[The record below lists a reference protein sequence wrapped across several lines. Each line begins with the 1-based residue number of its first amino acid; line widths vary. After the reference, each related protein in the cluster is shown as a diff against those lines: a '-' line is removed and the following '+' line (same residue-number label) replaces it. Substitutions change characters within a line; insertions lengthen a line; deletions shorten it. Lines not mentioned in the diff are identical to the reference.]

1 MFGHGYA
8 PRAVISSTDMAG
20 CLITVLVLFGQHTRP
35 VSFVPG
41 TNPEETQ
48 RAMLTAILSAFSDK
62 LPPKSSLI
70 LQIRD
75 DEWGGMFV
83 DLISQEVL
91 DRSVVKVLVDDSSKQ
106 VSDILLS
113 MSAFS
118 RGWNM
123 PTIFCILVLKYERV
137 MVAGS
142 KKMDHRYGMGKNFQ
156 NL

>member
-1 MFGHGYA
+1 MFEHGYA
-8 PRAVISSTDMAG
+8 PHALISSTDMAG
-20 CLITVLVLFGQHTRP
+20 CLITVLVLFGQHTHP

-41 TNPEETQ
+41 TNQEGNQ
-48 RAMLTAILSAFSDK
+48 KAMLTAILSAFSDK

-83 DLISQEVL
+83 DLIFQEIL

-106 VSDILLS
+106 VSNILLS

-123 PTIFCILVLKYERV
+123 LHTCVEMK
-137 MVAGS
+137 G
-142 KKMDHRYGMGKNFQ
+142 
-156 NL
+156 

>member
-1 MFGHGYA
+1 MCCTFRIMFGHGYA

-20 CLITVLVLFGQHTRP
+20 CLITVLVLFGQHTCP

-75 DEWGGMFV
+75 DEWGGGHV
-83 DLISQEVL
+83 CGL
-91 DRSVVKVLVDDSSKQ
+91 D
-106 VSDILLS
+106 
-113 MSAFS
+113 F
-118 RGWNM
+118 
-123 PTIFCILVLKYERV
+123 P
-137 MVAGS
+137 GS
-142 KKMDHRYGMGKNFQ
+142 TGQKCCKGACG
-156 NL
+156 